1 MRREAGAQH
10 APRSKNHAQQQ
21 HQQQRQSTQC
31 QGPQRPQGCAELL
44 PWCSQCCMACVC
56 MQFIY
61 CGRKATLHVGNVK
74 PIGTM
79 PEGTII
85 CNLEEVRSAFASAN
99 CALGLAGHAWNVA
112 TLCTSEMC

>member
-1 MRREAGAQH
+1 MRSSTSSSSGNLRSVRVRSGLKAVRNCCPGAH
-10 APRSKNHAQQQ
+10 NVAWLAF
-21 HQQQRQSTQC
+21 
-31 QGPQRPQGCAELL
+31 
-44 PWCSQCCMACVC
+44 C

-85 CNLEEVRSAFASAN
+85 CNLEEVRSAFARAN
-99 CALGLAGHAWNVA
+99 SALGLAGHAWNVA